1 MKPGWRNIAVLLSA
15 LLMSAPG
22 LAAVENRFLLIV
34 EATADS
40 ARNTQATRDAV
51 ADLLVKGFNGIARP
65 GDTIGVWVVSERLDT
80 SFPMFVWQPAASR
93 AYAVQAD
100 AFISK
105 RPWVGRWNVTNDLP
119 AIRAVAGDSPAL
131 TIALVSA
138 PKTRLTGMPFSENV
152 SDIQDKASPDLE
164 RTRLPFVTFLTVR
177 EREFTAAAVNSGMGP
192 WTIPNPPLPKPIIA
206 AATPVA
212 PVSKPIVAT
221 KSIVGNA
228 TKIELS
234 SNPPARLPEATPA
247 PVAVAAKPPETN
259 RPEATAP
266 TPKAP
271 PLPPAT
277 VSNAISQTPPPIR
290 HENPAPAKDP
300 ETKPAVIVQPV
311 PPEPAKAVV
320 VVEAKPTITAPPP
333 LAPVATIKA
342 PEPPAPKVAE
352 PATIPE
358 PAPLKTT
365 RPEPAPAQI
374 APAPAVASVVMDTNS
389 GNGFLFAGI
398 GAVLAVVVLGWLAL
412 RRPKA
417 PQRSLIT
424 QSLKLK

>member
-1 MKPGWRNIAVLLSA
+1 MKPGWRNLLVLLTA
-15 LLMSAPG
+15 LLVSAPG

-65 GDTIGVWVVSERLDT
+65 GDTIGVWVVGERLDT

-105 RPWVGRWNVTNDLP
+105 RPWSGRWNVTNALP
-119 AIRAVAGDSPAL
+119 AIKDLAGDSEAL

-138 PKTRLTGMPFSENV
+138 PRTRLTGMPFSENV
-152 SDIQDKASPDLE
+152 SAIQDTAAPDLE
-164 RTRLPFVTFLTVR
+164 RTRLPFVTFLAIR
-177 EREFTAAAVNSGMGP
+177 EREFSAAAVNSGMGP

-206 AATPVA
+206 TAPPVT
-212 PVSKPIVAT
+212 PVSKPVVAA

-234 SNPPARLPEATPA
+234 SNPPARLPEATTA
-247 PVAVAAKPPETN
+247 PVVA
-259 RPEATAP
+259 
-266 TPKAP
+266 
-271 PLPPAT
+271 PAI
-277 VSNAISQTPPPIR
+277 NQTLPPIR
-290 HENPAPAKDP
+290 NESPAPAKAP

-311 PPEPAKAVV
+311 PPEPAKAVA
-320 VVEAKPTITAPPP
+320 VVEAKPTVTAPPP
-333 LAPVATIKA
+333 LAPVAPIKA
-342 PEPPAPKVAE
+342 PEPPAPKA
-352 PATIPE
+352 
-358 PAPLKTT
+358 T

-374 APAPAVASVVMDTNS
+374 APAPPVASVVLDTNS

>member
-1 MKPGWRNIAVLLSA
+1 MKPGWRNLPVILSA

-65 GDTIGVWVVSERLDT
+65 GDTIGVWVAGERLDT

-105 RPWVGRWNVTNDLP
+105 RPWSGRWNVTNALP
-119 AIRAVAGDSPAL
+119 AIKELAGDSEAL

-138 PKTRLTGMPFSENV
+138 PRTRLTGMPFSENV
-152 SDIQDKASPDLE
+152 SAIQDTAAPDLE
-164 RTRLPFVTFLTVR
+164 RTRLPFVTFLTIR
-177 EREFTAAAVNSGMGP
+177 EREISAAAVNSGMGP
-192 WTIPNPPLPKPIIA
+192 WTIPNPPLPKPIVTTA
-206 AATPVA
+206 PPVT
-212 PVSKPIVAT
+212 PVSKPVVAA

-234 SNPPARLPEATPA
+234 SNPPARLPETTPA
-247 PVAVAAKPPETN
+247 PVVAAAIN
-259 RPEATAP
+259 Q
-266 TPKAP
+266 
-271 PLPPAT
+271 PLPP
-277 VSNAISQTPPPIR
+277 IR
-290 HENPAPAKDP
+290 NENPAPAKAP
-300 ETKPAVIVQPV
+300 ETKPGVIVQPV
-311 PPEPAKAVV
+311 PPEPAKAVA
-320 VVEAKPTITAPPP
+320 VVEAKPTVAAPPP
-333 LAPVATIKA
+333 LAPVVATRA
-342 PEPPAPKVAE
+342 TATPAPK
-352 PATIPE
+352 P
-358 PAPLKTT
+358 T
-365 RPEPAPAQI
+365 RPEPAPVKI
-374 APAPAVASVVMDTNS
+374 APAPPVASVVIDTNS
-389 GNGFLFAGI
+389 GSGFLYAGI